1 MKNALLRFGTLRFRK
16 VTRET
21 TLDVRVWL
29 DRLIAERSG
38 EEGSRGM
45 AHLLSVFGGDQD
57 VAAVAAAIA
66 EQATLEVRGSGIPAL
81 QVVLGEDPEV
91 FRGSVSIAAR
101 KRPVRHLLAISKEL
115 ALSRAGGD
123 VKARRTVL
131 ISDDPA
137 FLLYRIGVRFGLPV
151 LPQWAEWFSEELERR
166 QAKRRLIGLGCGP
179 VLVIGTKKRFLAWIG
194 HALKRGRIAIPD
206 GRDIA
211 PWQVP
216 AGFDM
221 AADEQADGASAA
233 HQLSNKGLA
242 C

>member
-1 MKNALLRFGTLRFRK
+1 MKNAHLRFGTLRFRK

-29 DRLIAERSG
+29 DRLIVERSG
-38 EEGSRGM
+38 EEGSRGK

-57 VAAVAAAIA
+57 VAAVGAAIA
-66 EQATLEVRGSGIPAL
+66 EQATLEVRGPGIPAL

-91 FRGSVSIAAR
+91 FRGSVSIAGR

-115 ALSRAGGD
+115 TLSRAGGD

-131 ISDDPA
+131 VSGDPS

-151 LPQWAEWFSEELERR
+151 LPQWAAWFSKELESR
-166 QAKRRLIGLGCGP
+166 QAMQRLIGLHCEP
-179 VLVIGTKKRFLAWIG
+179 VLVNGTKKRFLAWIG
-194 HALKRGRIAIPD
+194 HALKRGRISIPD
-206 GRDIA
+206 GNDIA

-216 AGFDM
+216 AGF
-221 AADEQADGASAA
+221 AATADEEAEGGASA
-233 HQLSNKGLA
+233 H
-242 C
+242 